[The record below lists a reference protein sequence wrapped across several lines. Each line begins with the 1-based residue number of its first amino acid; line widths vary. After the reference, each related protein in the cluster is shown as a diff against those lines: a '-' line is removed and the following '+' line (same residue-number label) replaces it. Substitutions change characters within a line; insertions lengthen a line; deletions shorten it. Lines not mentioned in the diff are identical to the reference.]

1 MSDEKYSTHA
11 LELADDAEQKFDY
24 FMTGLSAAIVGYIA
38 PKLQPN
44 ALGLNPQ
51 TLELVSM
58 LLFVGAV
65 FAGFKRIEAAIQLRR
80 AVGLRHQSTEF
91 AAEIQDAL
99 RGGGEGQVVSV
110 RDNTATPPEQLR
122 RHQAEF
128 VRRADERIKESQQLE
143 RVRMRWYSARSFA
156 MVVGFLTLLAANLW
170 KGYL

>member
-1 MSDEKYSTHA
+1 MTDQKYSTTA
-11 LELADDAEQKFDY
+11 LELANEAEQKFDY

-38 PKLQPN
+38 PKLEPN

-65 FAGFKRIEAAIQLRR
+65 FAGFKRIEATIQLRR

-91 AAEIQDAL
+91 ASEIQEA
-99 RGGGEGQVVSV
+99 RRGEGHFVSV
-110 RDNTATPPEQLR
+110 RDDTATPPERLR

-128 VRRADERIKESQQLE
+128 VRRADERIRESQQLE
-143 RVRMRWYSARSFA
+143 TVRMRWYSARYFA
-156 MVVGFLTLLAANLW
+156 MVAGFLTLLAANVW